1 MYYKKKRPKDQE
13 KSNGGH
19 KKGRTENN
27 DGFDDDNY
35 DYVIKP
41 GEKWFDRYEIDSL
54 IGKGSFGQVM
64 FLIRYNHCTPS
75 VFRLCGLWDI
85 YTFPP
90 KKNIA
95 Q

>member
-13 KSNGGH
+13 KSNGGN

-54 IGKGSFGQVM
+54 IGKGSFGQVV
-64 FLIRYNHCTPS
+64 FLYNAIIALLLFLDF
-75 VFRLCGLWDI
+75 VDCGIFILS
-85 YTFPP
+85 
-90 KKNIA
+90 KKINK
-95 Q
+95 